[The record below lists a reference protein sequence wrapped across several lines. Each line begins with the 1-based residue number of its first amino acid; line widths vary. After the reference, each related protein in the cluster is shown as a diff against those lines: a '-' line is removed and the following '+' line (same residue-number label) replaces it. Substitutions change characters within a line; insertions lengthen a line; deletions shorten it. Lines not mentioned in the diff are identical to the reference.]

1 MVAICFKERNR
12 SLLPEQAV
20 ISGSIFPLI
29 AKTRYFLLR

>member
-1 MVAICFKERNR
+1 MVAICFKEQIR

-20 ISGSIFPLI
+20 ISSFIFPLI

>member
-1 MVAICFKERNR
+1 MAAICFKEQSH

-20 ISGSIFPLI
+20 ISGLIFSIH